1 VDGVGS
7 GGTRCTLGGMVSE
20 PNNTFFG
27 SEPGGRE
34 AAPGPLA
41 LVQAFVNT
49 VVSEGDLHWEA
60 FADPDALR
68 SWFVQRGLLAGG
80 VVVGEADVAR
90 AREVR
95 EALRAL
101 LAANNGRGVDPGA
114 VRALNRASERAMLG
128 VRFDA
133 AGRALL
139 EAGAGGVDGAIGE
152 VLAAAHAAMED
163 GTWGRLKVCANGGCA
178 WAFYDRS
185 RNRSSRW
192 CSMAVCGNRT
202 KIRAYRRRRAQ
213 TA

>member
-1 VDGVGS
+1 M
-7 GGTRCTLGGMVSE
+7 GGE
-20 PNNTFFG
+20 PNNTFFR

-41 LVQAFVNT
+41 LVQAFINT
-49 VVSEGDLHWEA
+49 VATEGDLRWEA
-60 FADPDALR
+60 FADADSLR
-68 SWFVQRGLLAGG
+68 SWLVLRGLLAAGDP
-80 VVVGEADVAR
+80 VGEADLAR

-101 LAANNGRGVDPGA
+101 IAANNGREVDVGA
-114 VRALNRASERAMLG
+114 VGVLNRAAERAKLG
-128 VRFDA
+128 ARFGADGGA
-133 AGRALL
+133 ALRA
-139 EAGAGGVDGAIGE
+139 AGGVDGAIGG
-152 VLAAAHAAMED
+152 VLAAAHAGMGE

-202 KIRAYRRRRAQ
+202 KTRAYRRRAGAREP
-213 TA
+213 

>member
-1 VDGVGS
+1 M
-7 GGTRCTLGGMVSE
+7 RCTLVGMSGE

-49 VVSEGDLHWEA
+49 VATEGDLRWEA
-60 FADPDALR
+60 FADPDSLR
-68 SWFVQRGLLAGG
+68 SWLARRGLLEGKES
-80 VVVGEADVAR
+80 VVKADVGR

-101 LAANNGRGVDPGA
+101 LATNDGHRMDAGSVGTLNGA
-114 VRALNRASERAMLG
+114 AERARLTARFGADGG
-128 VRFDA
+128 VA
-133 AGRALL
+133 L
-139 EAGAGGVDGAIGE
+139 EAGAGGVDGAIGQ
-152 VLAAAHAAMED
+152 VLAAAHAGMEE
-163 GTWGRLKVCANGGCA
+163 GTWGRLKVCANRGCS

-202 KIRAYRRRRAQ
+202 KTKTYRRRKAG
-213 TA
+213 AG